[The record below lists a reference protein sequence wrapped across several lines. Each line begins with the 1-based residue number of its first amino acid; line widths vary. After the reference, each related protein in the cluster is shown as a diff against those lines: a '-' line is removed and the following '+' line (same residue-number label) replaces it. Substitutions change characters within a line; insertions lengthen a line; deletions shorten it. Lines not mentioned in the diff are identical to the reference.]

1 MAGVNVIAADTVA
14 AAREQL
20 QEIRRIR
27 AVSLHG
33 RRLGVQEQDVTDEQ
47 ADRTACRG
55 RIGTGG
61 SHADLHRSGHS
72 ERESRDYL
80 DEFVHLTGADELIT
94 VHQVPGSEGRL
105 RSVVLLAEAMQRVT
119 A

>member
-1 MAGVNVIAADTVA
+1 VMVGVNVIAADTVA

-20 QEIRRIR
+20 REIRRIR

-33 RRLGVQEQDVTDEQ
+33 RRLGVHEQDVTDEQ
-47 ADRTACRG
+47 ADELLAAGVSVQVDHMLTYTAAGTPREVRG
-55 RIGTGG
+55 
-61 SHADLHRSGHS
+61 
-72 ERESRDYL
+72 YL
-80 DEFVHLTGADELIT
+80 DEFVAFTGADELIT

-105 RSVVLLAEAMQRVT
+105 RSVILLAEAMQRVP